1 MTEQENGPE
10 PQAKSAEELAES
22 LRAEIEAEETMAE
35 VKGVDRQLLRVVAF
49 FAVAAVA
56 AMLVALC
63 GLLIYL
69 VLSG

>member
-1 MTEQENGPE
+1 MTGQENSPE
-10 PQAKSAEELAES
+10 AQADSAEELAES
-22 LRAEIEAEETMAE
+22 LRAEIEAQETMVEA
-35 VKGVDRQLLRVVAF
+35 KGVDRQLLRVVAF

-69 VLSG
+69 MLSV

>member
-1 MTEQENGPE
+1 MTEQENSPE
-10 PQAKSAEELAES
+10 TQADSAEELAES
-22 LRAEIEAEETMAE
+22 LRAEIEAQETMVEA
-35 VKGVDRQLLRVVAF
+35 KGVDRQLLRVVAF

>member
-1 MTEQENGPE
+1 MSEQEHGPE
-10 PQAKSAEELAES
+10 PQAESAEALAES
-22 LRAEIEAEETMAE
+22 LRAEIEAKETMAE
-35 VKGVDRQLLRVVAF
+35 AKGVDRQLLRVVAF

>member
-1 MTEQENGPE
+1 MSEQENGPE
-10 PQAKSAEELAES
+10 PQAESAEALAES
-22 LRAEIEAEETMAE
+22 LRAEIEAKETMAE
-35 VKGVDRQLLRVVAF
+35 AKGVDRQLLRVVAF

>member
-1 MTEQENGPE
+1 V
-10 PQAKSAEELAES
+10 KSAEELAES
-22 LRAEIEAEETMAE
+22 LKAELEAEKTMAE
-35 VKGVDRQLLRVVAF
+35 AKGVDRRLLRVVAF

>member
-10 PQAKSAEELAES
+10 PQAESMEELAES
-22 LRAEIEAEETMAE
+22 LRAEVEAEETMAE
-35 VKGVDRQLLRVVAF
+35 AKGVDRQLLRVVAF
-49 FAVAAVA
+49 FAIAAVA

>member
-1 MTEQENGPE
+1 
-10 PQAKSAEELAES
+10 
-22 LRAEIEAEETMAE
+22 MAE
-35 VKGVDRQLLRVVAF
+35 AKGVDRQLLRVVAF

-69 VLSG
+69 VLFG

>member
-10 PQAKSAEELAES
+10 PQAESAEELAES

-35 VKGVDRQLLRVVAF
+35 AKGVDRQLLRVVAF

-56 AMLVALC
+56 AMLVALR

-69 VLSG
+69 MLSG